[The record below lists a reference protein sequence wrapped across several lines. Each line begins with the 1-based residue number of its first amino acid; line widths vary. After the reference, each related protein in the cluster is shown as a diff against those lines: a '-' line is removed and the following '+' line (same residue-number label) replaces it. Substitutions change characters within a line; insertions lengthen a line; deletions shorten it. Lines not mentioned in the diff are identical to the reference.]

1 MLVKEK
7 HILSKENPSNIV
19 AAIFVIRTDG
29 SALLQHRDNKK
40 GIRDPNIWGPPGGH
54 VEDNETE
61 LTCAK
66 RELFEETNYYEK
78 NLTFLRTVYDE
89 TPGEPVYKVALFWCL
104 FDYVQVPK
112 CNEGQDLRFVSRL
125 EASSLPIKKFIIE
138 AWDDALTEANISVKL
153 PVIKN

>member
-78 NLTFLRTVYDE
+78 TLLFLGQFMMRLQMNQYTKLLCFGVFLIIFRYQNVMRVRT
-89 TPGEPVYKVALFWCL
+89 
-104 FDYVQVPK
+104 
-112 CNEGQDLRFVSRL
+112 
-125 EASSLPIKKFIIE
+125 
-138 AWDDALTEANISVKL
+138 
-153 PVIKN
+153 

>member
-1 MLVKEK
+1 M
-7 HILSKENPSNIV
+7 

-40 GIRDPNIWGPPGGH
+40 ESAILIFGDHLRDH

-78 NLTFLRTVYDE
+78 NLTFLRTVYDK

-125 EASSLPIKKFIIE
+125 ETKQSTHQKIY
-138 AWDDALTEANISVKL
+138 NRGMG
-153 PVIKN
+153 